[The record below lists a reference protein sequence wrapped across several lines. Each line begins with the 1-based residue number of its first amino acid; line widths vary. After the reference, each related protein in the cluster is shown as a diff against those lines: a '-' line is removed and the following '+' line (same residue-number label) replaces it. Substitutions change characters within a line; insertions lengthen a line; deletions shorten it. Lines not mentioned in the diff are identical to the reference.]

1 MKEDVPGF
9 EKTVAPLNAPS
20 NIRIGVSTNL
30 GPISTREVCGGPLG
44 CNGSFSMICKVR
56 RVSVL
61 ASGGFGGELAYLEV
75 TEPYFVVKQREGED
89 VVDERLRLT
98 CLRGHTEYLHPHIAN
113 PP

>member
-44 CNGSFSMICKVR
+44 CNGSFSMICEAMQ
-56 RVSVL
+56 VSCL
-61 ASGGFGGELAYLEV
+61 TA
-75 TEPYFVVKQREGED
+75 EG
-89 VVDERLRLT
+89 V
-98 CLRGHTEYLHPHIAN
+98 
-113 PP
+113 